1 MAVKRMTRSAL
12 LLATLC
18 VAAQITIPIPALP
31 VPLSLGMAG
40 LYLAALLQRPREC
53 ALTVGAYLII
63 GAIGLPVFAGFN
75 GGIATF
81 AGPTGGY
88 LMAYLP
94 ACVLGSCIQNRAGSK
109 GGVSGQ
115 AVSIAAMLAMTA
127 VIYAAGSAWLCVLNG
142 LPYMA
147 ALAVGALPFL
157 PLDIVKMGICL
168 VVQHGWR
175 RTASRMMDA

>member
-1 MAVKRMTRSAL
+1 MPVKRITRSAL
-12 LLATLC
+12 LLAALC
-18 VAAQITIPIPALP
+18 VAAQIIIPIPVSP

-53 ALTVGAYLII
+53 ALTVGGYLII

-75 GGIATF
+75 GGLATF

-94 ACVLGSCIQNRAGSK
+94 ACVLGSCIQQRADGKNGAELAISM
-109 GGVSGQ
+109 
-115 AVSIAAMLAMTA
+115 AAMLAMTA

-142 LPYMA
+142 LTYIA

-157 PLDIVKMGICL
+157 PLDLVKMGLCM
-168 VVQHGWR
+168 VVLGGWKR
-175 RTASRMMDA
+175 SAGRIMDV